1 MHSERFPEDW
11 LFWVRSKI
19 EGKLAAFRYRR
30 DLWHQELVPHLPQ
43 KKHTPYVF
51 VHIPKTAGT
60 SFRKALEQRFG
71 WPMVLCDY
79 GLKEGRSSS
88 FVRFKLSNSS
98 VGELRKELCSFRVIC
113 GHIGLQKYL
122 KLSGLPCC
130 LTFVREPLQ
139 RSFSAYQHARRLQ
152 GYQGTLKEYVAKQG
166 DLQTKLL
173 SGLPLEALAFVGIS
187 ERYLESLQLLKAQF
201 PELEL
206 VEFRENVNEVK
217 QDEFYQFNSEE
228 EQLLREHNQQDL
240 QLYEKAK
247 RLFEERL
254 DANRHGVEYH
264 RGGIQSSQPSL
275 VSGWLAGNSYPPE
288 IKAVYEGQVVARA
301 KAFEF
306 RPGLACWGIEREGFV
321 GFSLRSNEIDLQ
333 KCTVQLDDPTQ
344 RILLPL

>member
-11 LFWVRSKI
+11 LFWVRKKI
-19 EGKLAAFRYRR
+19 DGQLASFRFHRGV
-30 DLWHQELVPHLPQ
+30 WHQNFVPYLPHTKQ
-43 KKHTPYVF
+43 KPYLF
-51 VHIPKTAGT
+51 IHIPKTAGT
-60 SFRKALEQRFG
+60 SFRRSMESHFG
-71 WPMVLCDY
+71 WHLVLCDY
-79 GLKEGRSSS
+79 GVEEGRTSSL
-88 FVRFKLSNSS
+88 VRKLSKSS
-98 VGELRKELCSFRVIC
+98 VGELQNYLCSYRLIC
-113 GHIGLQKYL
+113 GHISLQKYL
-122 KLSGLPCC
+122 MLTGLQRC

-139 RSFSAYQHARRLQ
+139 RSFSAYQHAFRLQ
-152 GYQGTLKEYVAKQG
+152 GYNGTLREFSSRQQ
-166 DLQTKLL
+166 DLQSRLL
-173 SGLPLEALAFVGIS
+173 SGLPLEALAFVGIG

-201 PELEL
+201 PDLELE
-206 VEFRENVNEVK
+206 EFRENVNEVK
-217 QDEFYQFNSEE
+217 LDEFYQFNSEE

-321 GFSLRSNEIDLQ
+321 GFSLRSNEIDLR